1 MAAALRRGACREK
14 AGVHGLADAVR
25 SRQGAAPRQP
35 DRDRA
40 AARGAQDAAAALPHQ
55 AAPLR
60 RRLPELLRARFAAPL
75 LRRDRVREQYHRRA
89 VHRPDPAR
97 HTSRRRRVDRHLPV
111 HDRSGHRGHDRAVAR
126 AQAAARRPG
135 GSGAPGVHRAP
146 HRPDDE
152 PPAQRR
158 APVVPVKRRILALV
172 HEHLVP
178 PEDTTGIDVL
188 EAEWKMEYD
197 VIETLREMGHEVRVL
212 GVHDDLAGIR
222 PAAGFFEP
230 HIVFNLMEAFAGVTT
245 FDQNVV
251 SYLELLR
258 LRYTG
263 CNPRGL
269 IFARDK
275 ALSKKLLAYHRIPV
289 PDFSVVRY
297 GRKAALPKKMH
308 FPLIVKSL
316 FFEASA
322 GISQAS
328 VVEDDD
334 QLARRVQFIHES
346 LGTGAIVEQFV
357 DGRELYVGVLGN
369 ERLEALPVREM
380 SFAQMS
386 ANSLR
391 IATERVKWNTQYQ
404 KKNGIMTNAAKL
416 DAAAVDHIQRIAER
430 AYRALDLNGY
440 ARIDLRMDEE
450 GRAYVLEANPNPNL
464 AYGEDFAE
472 SAETNGISYERL
484 LERIITLGMRWEPA
498 RTG

>member
-1 MAAALRRGACREK
+1 M
-14 AGVHGLADAVR
+14 
-25 SRQGAAPRQP
+25 
-35 DRDRA
+35 
-40 AARGAQDAAAALPHQ
+40 
-55 AAPLR
+55 
-60 RRLPELLRARFAAPL
+60 
-75 LRRDRVREQYHRRA
+75 
-89 VHRPDPAR
+89 
-97 HTSRRRRVDRHLPV
+97 
-111 HDRSGHRGHDRAVAR
+111 
-126 AQAAARRPG
+126 
-135 GSGAPGVHRAP
+135 
-146 HRPDDE
+146 
-152 PPAQRR
+152 
-158 APVVPVKRRILALV
+158 KRRILALV

-297 GRKAALPKKMH
+297 GRKPALPKKMH

-328 VVEDDD
+328 VVEDEE
-334 QLARRVQFIHES
+334 QFARRVQFIHES
-346 LGTGAIVEQFV
+346 LGTAAIIEQFI

-369 ERLEALPVREM
+369 ERLEVLPVWEM
-380 SFAQMS
+380 SFAQMPE
-386 ANSLR
+386 NRWR

-416 DAAAVDHIQRIAER
+416 DAAAVDHIQRIAKR

-450 GRAYVLEANPNPNL
+450 GHAYVLEANPNPNL

-472 SAETNGISYERL
+472 SAETAGVSYETL
-484 LERIITLGMRWEPA
+484 LERIIALGLRWVPE

>member
-1 MAAALRRGACREK
+1 M
-14 AGVHGLADAVR
+14 
-25 SRQGAAPRQP
+25 
-35 DRDRA
+35 
-40 AARGAQDAAAALPHQ
+40 
-55 AAPLR
+55 
-60 RRLPELLRARFAAPL
+60 
-75 LRRDRVREQYHRRA
+75 
-89 VHRPDPAR
+89 
-97 HTSRRRRVDRHLPV
+97 
-111 HDRSGHRGHDRAVAR
+111 
-126 AQAAARRPG
+126 
-135 GSGAPGVHRAP
+135 
-146 HRPDDE
+146 
-152 PPAQRR
+152 
-158 APVVPVKRRILALV
+158 KRRILALV

-222 PAAGFFEP
+222 PTAGFFEP
-230 HIVFNLMEAFAGVTT
+230 HIVFNLMEAFAGITT

-258 LRYTG
+258 LKYTG

-328 VVEDDD
+328 VVEDEE

-346 LGTGAIVEQFV
+346 LGTAAIVERFI

-369 ERLEALPVREM
+369 ERLDVLPVWEM
-380 SFAQMS
+380 SFAQM
-386 ANSLR
+386 AENRWR

-416 DAAAVDHIQRIAER
+416 DAVAIDYIQRIAKR

-472 SAETNGISYERL
+472 SAEVNGVSYEQL
-484 LERIITLGMRWEPA
+484 LERIITLGIRWEPA

>member
-1 MAAALRRGACREK
+1 M
-14 AGVHGLADAVR
+14 
-25 SRQGAAPRQP
+25 
-35 DRDRA
+35 
-40 AARGAQDAAAALPHQ
+40 
-55 AAPLR
+55 
-60 RRLPELLRARFAAPL
+60 
-75 LRRDRVREQYHRRA
+75 
-89 VHRPDPAR
+89 
-97 HTSRRRRVDRHLPV
+97 
-111 HDRSGHRGHDRAVAR
+111 
-126 AQAAARRPG
+126 
-135 GSGAPGVHRAP
+135 
-146 HRPDDE
+146 
-152 PPAQRR
+152 
-158 APVVPVKRRILALV
+158 KRRILALV

-297 GRKAALPKKMH
+297 GRKPALPKKMA

-328 VVEDDD
+328 VVEDED
-334 QLARRVQFIHES
+334 QLTRRVQFIQDS
-346 LGTGAIVEQFV
+346 LGTAAIAEQFI
-357 DGRELYVGVLGN
+357 DGRELYVGVIGN
-369 ERLEALPVREM
+369 ERLEVLPVWEM
-380 SFAQMS
+380 SFAQMPE
-386 ANSLR
+386 NRWR

-416 DAAAVDHIQRIAER
+416 DAAAVEHIQRIAKR

-450 GRAYVLEANPNPNL
+450 GHAYVLEANPNPNL

-472 SAETNGISYERL
+472 SAETAGVSYETL
-484 LERIITLGMRWEPA
+484 LERIIALGLRWVPE

>member
-1 MAAALRRGACREK
+1 
-14 AGVHGLADAVR
+14 
-25 SRQGAAPRQP
+25 
-35 DRDRA
+35 
-40 AARGAQDAAAALPHQ
+40 
-55 AAPLR
+55 
-60 RRLPELLRARFAAPL
+60 
-75 LRRDRVREQYHRRA
+75 
-89 VHRPDPAR
+89 
-97 HTSRRRRVDRHLPV
+97 
-111 HDRSGHRGHDRAVAR
+111 
-126 AQAAARRPG
+126 
-135 GSGAPGVHRAP
+135 
-146 HRPDDE
+146 
-152 PPAQRR
+152 
-158 APVVPVKRRILALV
+158 VKRRILALV

-178 PEDTTGIDVL
+178 PEDTTGIDIL

-197 VIETLREMGHEVRVL
+197 VIETLREQGHEVRVL

-222 PAAGFFEP
+222 PTAGFFQP
-230 HIVFNLMEAFAGVTT
+230 HIVFNLLEAFAGVTT

-269 IFARDK
+269 ILARDK
-275 ALSKKLLAYHRIPV
+275 ALSKKLLAYHRIAV
-289 PDFSVVRY
+289 PDFTVVRY
-297 GRKAALPKKMH
+297 GRKPVLPKKMH

-328 VVEDDD
+328 VVENAE

-346 LGTGAIVEQFV
+346 LGTAAIVEQFI

-369 ERLEALPVREM
+369 ERLEVLPVWEM
-380 SFAQMS
+380 SFATMPE
-386 ANSLR
+386 NRWR
-391 IATERVKWNTQYQ
+391 IATERVKWSTRYQ
-404 KKNGIMTNAAKL
+404 KANGIMTDAARL
-416 DAAAVDHIQRIAER
+416 DASASAHIQRMAKR

-440 ARIDLRMDEE
+440 ARIDLRLDEQ

-472 SAETNGISYERL
+472 SAEVYGLSYEKL
-484 LERIITLGMRWEPA
+484 LERIITLGLRWEPE